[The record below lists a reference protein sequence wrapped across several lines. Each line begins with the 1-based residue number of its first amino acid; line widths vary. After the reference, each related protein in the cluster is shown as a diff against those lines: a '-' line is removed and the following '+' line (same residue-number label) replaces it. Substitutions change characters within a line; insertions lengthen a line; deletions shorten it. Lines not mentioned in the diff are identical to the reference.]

1 MSYLREEFKPV
12 VDETGILSRYII
24 SNYGRVYDTKADNYI
39 AQVLTGNPQYFYV
52 NYYDDTNKRKL
63 RRVHNLL
70 ARTWI
75 DNPQPDS
82 YNIVDHIDKNKYNN
96 CIDNLRWTDR
106 TGNANNTTSNIM
118 VGDSVLTSY
127 CRDKYKDNY
136 LAAVGYISRTI
147 RETGI
152 SSEQATTLY
161 DSYLHNLSTQH
172 ELFIEHKG
180 QQLRLKDYCEELNID
195 YPSRKRLYNQ
205 GESEFHVK
213 LGIAPITQGYEYK
226 YNDSVSIWSL
236 TKYMQGS
243 KYRIPDNPDLAELI
257 SNYSY
262 EDYLRLGRQWSLG
275 IDYKG
280 NLYTLPQLLKLLNK
294 SDWWYQTISKKFPD
308 KNILELIN
316 EDAGLTRIRNYSIDG
331 EIKPRR
337 DWCLHFN
344 LNPKLVGN
352 RMSKLKEDFRTSLEY
367 FGVDTANLQII
378 PMN

>member
-1 MSYLREEFKPV
+1 MPYLREEFKPM

-24 SNYGRVYDTKADNYI
+24 SNYGRVYDTKADSYI
-39 AQVLTGNPQYFYV
+39 TQVLTGNPQYFYV

-82 YNIVDHIDKNKYNN
+82 YNIVDHRDKNKYNN

-106 TGNANNTTSNIM
+106 TGNANNTISNIM

-136 LAAVGYISRTI
+136 LAAVSYISRI
-147 RETGI
+147 MKEQDI
-152 SSEQATTLY
+152 SSEQALTLY
-161 DSYLHNLSTQH
+161 DNYLYNLSTQYD
-172 ELFIEHKG
+172 LFIEHNG
-180 QQLRLKDYCEELNID
+180 QQVRLKDYCEELNID
-195 YPSRKRLYNQ
+195 YRPRKQLHIQ
-205 GESEFHVK
+205 GESEFTVK
-213 LGIAPITQGYEYK
+213 LGVKPTEGYECK
-226 YNDSVSIWSL
+226 YNDSVSIWSP

-243 KYRIPDNPDLAELI
+243 KYRIPENPELAELI
-257 SNYSY
+257 TKYSY
-262 EDYLRLGRQWSLG
+262 EDYIRVGRQWNLG

-294 SDWWYQTISKKFPD
+294 SDWWYRTITKKFPN

-316 EDAGLTRIRNYSIDG
+316 EDAGLTRVRNYSIDG

-344 LNPKLVGN
+344 LNPKLVGS
-352 RMSKLKEDFRTSLEY
+352 RMSKLKEDFRTSLEH
-367 FGVDTANLQII
+367 FGVNTSDLKII
-378 PMN
+378 PLN

>member
-1 MSYLREEFKPV
+1 MSYLREEFKPM

-24 SNYGRVYDTKADNYI
+24 SNYGRVYDTKADSYI
-39 AQVLTGNPQYFYV
+39 TQVLTGNPQYFYV

-106 TGNANNTTSNIM
+106 TGNANNTISNIM

-172 ELFIEHKG
+172 NLFIEHKG
-180 QQLRLKDYCEELNID
+180 QQVRLKDYCEELNID

-213 LGIAPITQGYEYK
+213 LGIAPITTQGYEYK
-226 YNDSVSIWSL
+226 YNDSVSIWSP

-257 SNYSY
+257 SKYSY
-262 EDYLRLGRQWSLG
+262 EDYTRVKHSYSSSIEHEG
-275 IDYKG
+275 K
-280 NLYTLPQLLKLLNK
+280 LYTATQLLKLYGRTDKWLADVK
-294 SDWWYQTISKKFPD
+294 LRYPD
-308 KNILELIN
+308 KTFKELLTIPFIRIN
-316 EDAGLTRIRNYSIDG
+316 KYSING
-331 EIKPRR
+331 ETKTRKE
-337 DWCLHFN
+337 WCLQFN
-344 LNPKLVGN
+344 LNPKLVGS
-352 RMSKLKEDFRTSLEY
+352 RMSQKHLDFKSVLDSYGIDTSNMTVLPL
-367 FGVDTANLQII
+367 T
-378 PMN
+378 

>member
-1 MSYLREEFKPV
+1 MSHLIEEFKPM
-12 VDETGILSRYII
+12 VDETGVLSRYII
-24 SNYGRVYDTKADNYI
+24 SNYGRVYDTKTNNYI

-75 DNPQPDS
+75 ENPQSES

-106 TGNANNTTSNIM
+106 VGNANNTLSNIM

-136 LAAVGYISRTI
+136 ITAVAYISRTM
-147 RETGI
+147 REQNV
-152 SSEQATTLY
+152 SSEQAIVIY
-161 DSYLHNLSTQH
+161 DNYLHNLSTQH
-172 ELFIEHKG
+172 DLFIEHKG
-180 QQLRLKDYCEELNID
+180 QQIRLKDYCEELNID
-195 YPSRKRLYNQ
+195 YLSRRRLYNQ
-205 GESEFHVK
+205 GESEFTVK
-213 LGIAPITQGYEYK
+213 LGATPTTGGYEYK
-226 YNDSVSIWSL
+226 YNDSVSIWSP

-280 NLYTLPQLLKLLNK
+280 KLYTLPQLLKLLNK
-294 SDWWYQTISKKFPD
+294 SDWWYQTISKKFPN

-316 EDAGLTRIRNYSIDG
+316 EDAGLTRIRNYSING
-331 EIKPRR
+331 EIKQRKE
-337 DWCLHFN
+337 WCLHFN
-344 LNPKLVGN
+344 LDPKLVGS

-367 FGVDTANLQII
+367 FGVNTSDLKII

>member
-1 MSYLREEFKPV
+1 MFYLQEEFKPMI
-12 VDETGILSRYII
+12 DESGIVNRYII
-24 SNYGRVYDTKADNYI
+24 SNYGRVYDIKNDCFVS
-39 AQVLTGNPQYFYV
+39 QVLTGKPQYFYV
-52 NYYDDTNKRKL
+52 NYTNDEGKRKL

-70 ARTWI
+70 ARTWLTNN
-75 DNPQPDS
+75 NPTQ
-82 YNIVDHIDKNKYNN
+82 YCIVDHIDKNKYNN

-106 TGNANNTTSNIM
+106 VGNANNTISNVM

-147 RETGI
+147 RETSI

-172 ELFIEHKG
+172 DLFIEHNGK
-180 QQLRLKDYCEELNID
+180 QVRLKDYCEELNID

-205 GESEFHVK
+205 GEAEFHVK

-226 YNDSVSIWSL
+226 YNDSVSIWSP

-243 KYRIPDNPDLAELI
+243 KYRIPENPELAELI
-257 SNYSY
+257 TKYSY
-262 EDYLRLGRQWSLG
+262 EDYIRVGRQWNLG

-294 SDWWYQTISKKFPD
+294 SDWWYRTVTKKFPN

-316 EDAGLTRIRNYSIDG
+316 EDAGLTRVRNYSIDG

-344 LNPKLVGN
+344 LNPKLVGS
-352 RMSKLKEDFRTSLEY
+352 RMSKLKEDFRTSLEH
-367 FGVDTANLQII
+367 FGVNTSDLKII
-378 PMN
+378 PLN

>member
-1 MSYLREEFKPV
+1 MFYLQEEFKPMI
-12 VDETGILSRYII
+12 DESGTVNRYVI
-24 SNYGRVYDTKADNYI
+24 SNYGRVYDTKTNNYI

-106 TGNANNTTSNIM
+106 VGNANNTISNVM

-136 LAAVGYISRTI
+136 ITAVAYISRTI
-147 RETGI
+147 REQNVP
-152 SSEQATTLY
+152 SEQAIAIYDNYLY
-161 DSYLHNLSTQH
+161 NLSTQH
-172 ELFIEHKG
+172 DLFIEHEG
-180 QQLRLKDYCEELNID
+180 QQVRLKDYCEELNID
-195 YPSRKRLYNQ
+195 YRSRKQLHIQ
-205 GESEFHVK
+205 GESEFTVK
-213 LGIAPITQGYEYK
+213 LGAKPIEGYEYK
-226 YNDSVSIWSL
+226 YNDSVSIWSP

-243 KYRIPDNPDLAELI
+243 KYRIPENPELAELI
-257 SNYSY
+257 TKYSY
-262 EDYLRLGRQWSLG
+262 EDYIRVGRQWNLG

-294 SDWWYQTISKKFPD
+294 SDWWYRTVTKKFPN

-316 EDAGLTRIRNYSIDG
+316 EDGGLTRIRNYSING
-331 EIKPRR
+331 EIKQRKE
-337 DWCLHFN
+337 WCLHFN
-344 LNPKLVGN
+344 LNPKLVGS

-367 FGVDTANLQII
+367 FGVNTSDLKII